1 MAETGQR
8 VAIDIGGTFTDVVLD
23 GGGEV
28 FATKVLT
35 THAAPAAGALAGLDE
50 VLKLGGRRPQD
61 ITVILHGTTLATN
74 ALIERRGATLAL
86 ITTAGHRD
94 ALEMAYENRFEQYD
108 VNIDRPPPLVPR
120 QRRHTVPERLNAGGA
135 VLAPLDEQAVHGLVP
150 TLEAQGVT
158 SVAVGLLHAYANPA
172 HERRIGA
179 ILAERLPEV
188 SVTLAAEVC
197 PEIREFDRLSTACA
211 NAYVKPLMARYL
223 RQLATDLA
231 VRGFD
236 CPFLMMTSGGGLT
249 DIETAARFPIRLVES
264 GPAGG
269 AILASRVA
277 QRLGLAKALSFDM
290 GGTTAKICLIDDYA
304 PLVSRSFEVGRSY
317 RFKKGSG
324 LPLRVPVV
332 EMVEIGAGGGSI
344 AEVDKLGRIQVG
356 PASAGSEPGPACY
369 GRGGADATVTD
380 ADAIMGR
387 LDAERFAGGAMRL
400 DVAAAGAAIDGNV
413 ATPLSM
419 DAVTAAFGIGEIVDE
434 NMAAAARAHATEWG
448 KALAGRALI
457 AYGGAA
463 PLHATQLADK
473 LGIDLIVVPT
483 GAGVGSALGFL
494 AAPVAYEV
502 VRSRYMRVAA
512 FDAGAIAAVM
522 AEMRE
527 EARAVVAFAAG
538 APFMETRRAYMR
550 YVGQGFEIAVAL
562 EDGAEASGATLA
574 AAFEDAYR
582 ALYGRT
588 IAGLDIE
595 ALSWTLTLSAPAPP
609 LPAAAATTPP
619 ATPLEAAPL
628 FDPTRQAVAPAA
640 RQAREALTPGQTLDG
655 PALIVEAQTTT
666 VVGAGFHA
674 VKSADGDLV
683 LCRASAAKG
692 QA

>member
-1 MAETGQR
+1 MPDGGQR

-23 GGGEV
+23 GAGER

-35 THAAPAAGALAGLDE
+35 THDAPAAGALAGLDE
-50 VLKLGGRRPQD
+50 VLRVGGRRPQD
-61 ITVILHGTTLATN
+61 IALVLHGTTLATN

-120 QRRHTVPERLNAGGA
+120 HRRLTVPERLNAAGE
-135 VLAPLDEQAVHGLVP
+135 VLVPLDEDAVHGLVP
-150 TLEAQGVT
+150 TLAAQGVT

-179 ILAERLPEV
+179 ILQARLPDV

-211 NAYVKPLMARYL
+211 NAYVKPLMANYL
-223 RQLATDLA
+223 RHLASYLA
-231 VRGFD
+231 ARGLR

-249 DIETAARFPIRLVES
+249 DIETAVRFPVRLVES

-277 QRLGLAKALSFDM
+277 ERLRFPAALSFDM
-290 GGTTAKICLIDDYA
+290 GGTTAKICLIDGYA
-304 PLVSRSFEVGRSY
+304 PLQSRSFEVGRSY

-324 LPLRVPVV
+324 LPLRVPVI

-344 AEVDKLGRIQVG
+344 ASVDNLRRIQVG

-369 GRGGADATVTD
+369 GRGGAAATVTD
-380 ADAIMGR
+380 ADAVLGR

-400 DVAAAGAAIDGNV
+400 DMDAARAAIDGGV
-413 ATPLSM
+413 GVPLGM
-419 DAVTAAFGIGEIVDE
+419 DTGTAAFGIGEIVDE

-448 KALAGRALI
+448 KAAGGRALI
-457 AYGGAA
+457 AFGGAA
-463 PLHATQLADK
+463 PLHAARLADK
-473 LGIDLIVVPT
+473 LGIDLIVVPP

-502 VRSRYMRVAA
+502 ARSHHMRLAA
-512 FDAGAIAAVM
+512 FDADAIRALM
-522 AEMRE
+522 AELRA
-527 EARAVVAFAAG
+527 EAQAVVGFAGDVALK
-538 APFMETRRAYMR
+538 ETRRAYMR
-550 YVGQGFEIAVAL
+550 YVGQGFEIAVELADAVP
-562 EDGAEASGATLA
+562 ESGAALA
-574 AAFEDAYR
+574 AAFEKAYR
-582 ALYGRT
+582 AVYGRA
-588 IAGLDIE
+588 IPGLDIE
-595 ALSWTLTLSAPAPP
+595 ALSWTLSLSAPPPP
-609 LPAAAATTPP
+609 LPPLPLPPGAPPVEDAAAR
-619 ATPLEAAPL
+619 AAQGAL
-628 FDPTRQAVAPAA
+628 AA
-640 RQAREALTPGQTLDG
+640 GPRHAREALAPGCAIDG

-666 VVGAGFHA
+666 VVGAGFRA
-674 VKSADGDLV
+674 EASPDGDILMRRV
-683 LCRASAAKG
+683 AAPQG
-692 QA
+692 SGA